1 MKGKTPECAEFRRGG
16 EDAGISMSVK
26 EKPRRLCS
34 EIQLFD
40 LCTKEK
46 CGAKDGRFC
55 LDEILLAK
63 FENISQEDDFPVEQ
77 YLAEDV
83 GEDGE
88 EEADEELFPG
98 FSREFA
104 DDEDDY
110 DEES

>member
-1 MKGKTPECAEFRRGG
+1 M
-16 EDAGISMSVK
+16 
-26 EKPRRLCS
+26 
-34 EIQLFD
+34 
-40 LCTKEK
+40 
-46 CGAKDGRFC
+46 
-55 LDEILLAK
+55 LAK
-63 FENISQEDDFPVEQ
+63 FENISQEDDFPPVQ
-77 YLAEDV
+77 YLADDV

>member
-1 MKGKTPECAEFRRGG
+1 
-16 EDAGISMSVK
+16 MSSAD
-26 EKPRRLCS
+26 KPLRLCS

-46 CGAKDGRFC
+46 CDAKNGRFC
-55 LDEILLAK
+55 TDEILLAK
-63 FENISQEDDFPVEQ
+63 FENISQEDDFPPVQ
-77 YLAEDV
+77 YLGDDA